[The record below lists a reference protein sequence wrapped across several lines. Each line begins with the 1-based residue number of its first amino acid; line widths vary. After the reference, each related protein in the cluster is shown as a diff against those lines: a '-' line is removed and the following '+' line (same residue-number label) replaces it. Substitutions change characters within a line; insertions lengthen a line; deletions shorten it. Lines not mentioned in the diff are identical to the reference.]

1 MMDWRFCFLG
11 TFLSF
16 FIDRIFFFFL
26 LDVFIVSSF

>member
-1 MMDWRFCFLG
+1 MMDWRFLG

-16 FIDRIFFFFL
+16 FIDRIFFL